1 MSEQFGPQRPLGVTI
16 VAALMFISGAFDVIG
31 GLLLLPL
38 QADPEIADAFGGSAV
53 LVTLAVI
60 ETLIGITALLIAFGL
75 LRGNPVARIAA
86 TVVQAISLVMS
97 IWIGITQ
104 PSTLA
109 TEILSALVALA
120 ILMLLWSREATR
132 FFRGLAPGE
141 PTS

>member
-53 LVTLAVI
+53 IVTLAVI
-60 ETLIGITALLIAFGL
+60 ETLIGIVALLIAFGL

-120 ILMLLWSREATR
+120 ILLLLWSREATR